1 MADTNLVP
9 VVLFINNKGG
19 VGKTTITQLFAEYA
33 CVKKE
38 QRVLIIGFD
47 GQMNLEEAYIDVVND
62 PDLGKIPPI
71 HPEWDELTEEEKG
84 DFNARSSI
92 TDWLLNKLV
101 MPYPTAFV
109 ETEKKKG
116 LIDII
121 PCSDLGMELMLNRST
136 GIPLQKHIPESI
148 RGLDRLSTEQIC
160 SSLAAFCVLEEVN
173 EDYDVI
179 ILDVGPTKGPLFT
192 AALRAATHVITPF
205 NPENK
210 SLTSLTGM
218 LSAFK
223 KAQLERVD
231 EELKAHSIRKD
242 PIHFVGCL
250 ANEYKANNNIHK
262 ENLIEAR
269 KTLGNLVFP
278 EGLELKNQI
287 AILST
292 TNPIDSRRY
301 KSYWMMPSSNTSVKA
316 SEPIFEYIYD
326 KVMGEQ
332 TNA

>member
-1 MADTNLVP
+1 MASKKLVP

-19 VGKTTITQLFAEYA
+19 VGKTTITQLFSEYS

-71 HPEWDELTEEEKG
+71 HPQWHELSDEEKQ
-84 DFNARSSI
+84 DFNERSSI

-101 MPYPTAFV
+101 MPYPTAFTD
-109 ETEKKKG
+109 EDGGNG

-121 PCSDLGMELMLNRST
+121 PCSDLGMELMLNRSS
-136 GIPLQKHIPESI
+136 GMPIQKSIPDYVK
-148 RGLDRLSTEQIC
+148 GLERLSTEQIC
-160 SSLAAFCVLEEVN
+160 SSLAAFCTLDEVN
-173 EDYDVI
+173 EAYDVI

-231 EELKAHSIRKD
+231 DELRAHSIRKD

-250 ANEYKANNNIHK
+250 PNEYKANNNIHK

-269 KTLGNLVFP
+269 KTLGHLIFP
-278 EGLELKNQI
+278 EGMELKNQI

-292 TNPIDSRRY
+292 TNPIEARRY
-301 KSYWMMPSSNTSVKA
+301 KSYWLMPKSNTSTKS
-316 SEPIFEYIYD
+316 SEPIFEYIYN
-326 KVMGEQ
+326 KVMG
-332 TNA
+332 A